1 MNIPRLHIPL
11 AAQGLATIRLIQAGL
26 AGICVLFV
34 LAMGWMWWE
43 TQQIEA
49 ETLNEEETIAQVME
63 TSRQFRQQA
72 EANGYNLSDQGLQA
86 LPQQVTFAKEL
97 AVLQKFSWTQLLNDL
112 ESAVPPRI
120 AMESVIL
127 DFQHSTIALSG
138 TALTLEDLS
147 ALVNGLE
154 QHPAFQDI
162 VVSDHKFQKK
172 KDKDKERTF
181 SYFVFNLEVTYQP
194 QGQEPS
200 RQKAPKKA

>member
-11 AAQGLATIRLIQAGL
+11 TAQGLTTIRMIQAGL
-26 AGICVLFV
+26 AGICVFL
-34 LAMGWMWWE
+34 LLTMSWIWWE

-49 ETLNEEETIAQVME
+49 ETLKEEETIARVME

-72 EANGYNLSDQGLQA
+72 ESNGYNLSDQGLQA
-86 LPQQVTFAKEL
+86 LSQQVTFAKEL
-97 AVLQKFSWTQLLNDL
+97 TSLQKFSWTQLLNDL
-112 ESAVPPRI
+112 ESAVPSRI

-154 QHPAFQDI
+154 QHPAFRDI
-162 VVSDHKFQKK
+162 VLSDHKFQKK
-172 KDKDKERTF
+172 KDKDKKHKF

-200 RQKAPKKA
+200 RQKVPKSA